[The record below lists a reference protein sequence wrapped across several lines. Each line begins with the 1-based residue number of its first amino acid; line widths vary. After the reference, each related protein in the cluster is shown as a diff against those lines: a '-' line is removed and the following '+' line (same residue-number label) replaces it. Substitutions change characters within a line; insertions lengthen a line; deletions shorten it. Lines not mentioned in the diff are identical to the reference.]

1 MFIDHPDH
9 RRGEMKRKNSKV
21 RSGNLTLYVS
31 AFFICMCMCVAR
43 FGLKQIYF
51 SLTPCRP
58 LSLAFFTHTHTL
70 QLLLRLSESF
80 NISHHMGVVPCHPLF
95 YWHTSIRDESLPT
108 SCLLTLAGPSSPA
121 ATQTPASVSTDL
133 GERGDQDMTPA
144 WNSGRAAST
153 DKCIC
158 DTVVVLRSK
167 RWAAVEATAAI
178 EAMG

>member
-1 MFIDHPDH
+1 
-9 RRGEMKRKNSKV
+9 
-21 RSGNLTLYVS
+21 
-31 AFFICMCMCVAR
+31 MCMCVACS
-43 FGLKQIYF
+43 GLKQIYF
-51 SLTPCRP
+51 SLTPC
-58 LSLAFFTHTHTL
+58 SHTHTHTHTL
-70 QLLLRLSESF
+70 HLLLRLSQSF
-80 NISHHMGVVPCHPLF
+80 NISHHMGVVPCHPLV

-158 DTVVVLRSK
+158 DTVVVFMQQEMGSSRSSSSY
-167 RWAAVEATAAI
+167 RGDGLNNCQSVCMSMWGRETHRQVSAEPT
-178 EAMG
+178 